1 MAAVEVLNREVFAQP
16 GLPPEG
22 VRATVEALAALRAS
36 AGDFA
41 MSTSPADDLTSA
53 PLTHTEHTP

>member
-1 MAAVEVLNREVFAQP
+1 VEVLNRDVFAQP

-36 AGDFA
+36 AGDF
-41 MSTSPADDLTSA
+41 TSDLTSA
-53 PLTHTEHTP
+53 RTTPDPSPETP